1 MVDIKQ
7 LKYFIAVAQVGHVG
21 RAAEVLNI
29 SQPPLSR
36 QITLLE
42 QKLGAELFTR
52 HAKGMTLTPA
62 GEQFLVDAKHVLAS
76 LDQACRNAS
85 QIAEG
90 KAGALSI
97 GFMMHAAYNII
108 PSLTKAFITQYPN
121 IQLKLQEVVPGE
133 LVEQL
138 QKGEFDAA
146 IMMNPGLRRGL
157 KCLRL
162 SEEPLCLAVP
172 EAHPLRKKACIEAAD
187 LAGEA
192 QIVTPQKVAPILRGA
207 IERYCRE
214 AGFEPTILLETQL
227 QQTIISLVAE
237 GLGIA
242 MVPETMKKANL
253 PGVVYRP
260 LAQAPMVE
268 YVILWREDN
277 INPALGRLIEISASC
292 FNFQCALV

>member
-1 MVDIKQ
+1 MIDIRQ
-7 LKYFIAVAQVGHVG
+7 LKYFIAVAETSHVG
-21 RAAEVLNI
+21 RAAELLNI

-36 QITLLE
+36 QIALLE
-42 QKLGAELFTR
+42 QELGAALFVR
-52 HAKGMTLTPA
+52 HAKGVTLTPA
-62 GEQFLVDAKHVLAS
+62 GEQFFIDAKSVVAS
-76 LDQACRNAS
+76 LEQACRNAR
-85 QIAEG
+85 QVAQG
-90 KAGALSI
+90 KAGDLSI

-108 PSLTKAFITQYPN
+108 PSLTKAFITQYPD

-157 KCLRL
+157 QHLPL
-162 SEEPLCLAVP
+162 SEESLCLALP
-172 EAHPLRKKACIEAAD
+172 EAHPLAKKSLINAVD
-187 LAGEA
+187 LAGESQLA
-192 QIVTPQKVAPILRGA
+192 TPQKVAPILRDA
-207 IERYCRE
+207 IEGYCRE
-214 AGFEPTILLETQL
+214 AGFEPTFLLETQL
-227 QQTIISLVAE
+227 QQTIVSLVAE

-260 LAQAPMVE
+260 LEQAPVVE

-277 INPALGRLIEISASC
+277 INPALRSLLEISKG
-292 FNFQCALV
+292 L